1 MCGIVGYVGG
11 KPALPVLL
19 EGLARL
25 EYRGYDSAGIAL
37 QGTDGLW
44 VRRRSGK
51 LAELTE
57 SVNDAPRG
65 STSGIGH
72 TRWATHGRPT
82 ETNAHPHSDCTG
94 RLAVI
99 HNGIVEN
106 FLELRESLRAA
117 GHTFASDTDT
127 EVIAHLIEQEF
138 TAGEVLADAVRS
150 VMAMIEGAFA
160 IAVMHSDVPGLI
172 VGARRVSPLVAGT
185 SDGTSVLASDIPA
198 ILGVTRDVFVIEDDQ
213 VVELRAG
220 SLRVTDLSGAEVT
233 PDRRHVAWDLESAEK
248 AGFADFMLKEIH
260 EQPIA
265 VADTL
270 RGRTD
275 PSGLL
280 ILDELR
286 LEEEELRS
294 VDKVFIVGCGTSY
307 HAGLVAKYA
316 IERWTRIPC
325 EIEIASEFRYRD
337 PVLDAQTLV
346 IVVSQSGETADTLAA
361 SRYAKRWNA
370 KVVSVCNVVDSSMAR
385 EADAVIH
392 THAGPE
398 IGVAA
403 TKTHLAQVVAL
414 EVLALYLAQV
424 RGTMKSDEARQILSE
439 LHRLPEK
446 VQGVLA
452 LSGEIQAIA
461 EHFAGTRDFFFLGRG
476 VGYPV
481 ALEGALKLKEIS
493 YARAEGYPAGEM
505 KHGPIALVEPGVV
518 VIGVATRSHVH
529 RKTLSNIAE
538 MQTRGATIVLVIS
551 EGDEEARSYADH
563 AIEVPETLELF
574 TPVVDVVAL
583 QLFSYWLA
591 KARGCDVDKPRNLAK
606 TVTVE

>member
-1 MCGIVGYVGG
+1 MCGIVGYVGA

-37 QGTDGLW
+37 EGVDGLW

-82 ETNAHPHSDCTG
+82 ETNAHPHRDCTG

-106 FLELRESLRAA
+106 FLELRKSLQDA

-127 EVIAHLIEQEF
+127 EVIAHLIEREL
-138 TAGEVLADAVRS
+138 TTGAVLADAVRS
-150 VMAMIEGAFA
+150 VMVMIEGAFA
-160 IAVMHSDVPGLI
+160 IAVIHADAPGLI

-185 SDGTSVLASDIPA
+185 SDGTAVLASDIPA

-233 PDRRHVAWDLESAEK
+233 PDRRHVTWDLEAAEK

-260 EQPIA
+260 EQPTA

-275 PSGLL
+275 PSGSL

-286 LEEEELRS
+286 LNEEELRS

-316 IERWTRIPC
+316 IEHWTRIPC

-361 SRYAKRWNA
+361 CRYAKRWNA
-370 KVVSVCNVVDSSMAR
+370 KVVSVCNVIDSSMAR
-385 EADAVIH
+385 EADVVIY

-424 RGTMKSDEARQILSE
+424 RGTMKPDEARQILTE
-439 LHRLPEK
+439 LYRLPEK

-461 EHFAGTRDFFFLGRG
+461 ERFAGTRDFFFLGRG

-563 AIEVPETLELF
+563 AIAVPETLELF
-574 TPVVDVVAL
+574 TPAVDVVAL